1 MRNWFGFLIAALL
14 AFMPVAARA
23 DILVGFYSYDLDVGF
38 VTYFP
43 HAFVTLKGKTKDG
56 RAVDEN
62 IGFTAKSVSP
72 AVLMGSV
79 TGVIEVKDAKY
90 ITKSDRQF
98 EMTITDAQY
107 DGIKAIEDKWR
118 KLPGKSYNLSKSNC
132 IHFVADVAT
141 YLGLKVD
148 VGKAY
153 VKKPKAFMQR
163 ILVLNPTLIALMPP
177 EPEKK
182 KKKA

>member
-1 MRNWFGFLIAALL
+1 MRNWMGLLFAALL
-14 AFMPVAARA
+14 LLFPAAARA
-23 DILVGFYSYDLDVGF
+23 EVVASFYSYDLRVGF

-43 HAFVTLKGKTKDG
+43 HAFITLKGTTKDG
-56 RAVDEN
+56 RVIDEN
-62 IGFTAKSVSP
+62 IGFTAKSVTP

-79 TGVIEVKDAKY
+79 VGMIEVKDAKY
-90 ITKSDRQF
+90 IAKSDRQF
-98 EMTITDAQY
+98 DVTITDAQY

-118 KLPGKSYNLSKSNC
+118 KLPGKSYNLNKSNC

-148 VGKAY
+148 LGKAY

-163 ILVLNPTLIALMPP
+163 ILALNPTLVALMPP
-177 EPEKK
+177 EPKK
-182 KKKA
+182 KKRA

>member
-1 MRNWFGFLIAALL
+1 
-14 AFMPVAARA
+14 
-23 DILVGFYSYDLDVGF
+23 
-38 VTYFP
+38 
-43 HAFVTLKGKTKDG
+43 
-56 RAVDEN
+56 
-62 IGFTAKSVSP
+62 
-72 AVLMGSV
+72 
-79 TGVIEVKDAKY
+79 
-90 ITKSDRQF
+90 
-98 EMTITDAQY
+98 MTITDAQY

-163 ILVLNPTLIALMPP
+163 MLVLNPTLVALMPP

-182 KKKA
+182 KKKT